1 MARSNMLFECLG
13 NILKT
18 KSFELYEKHIAS
30 ENFKDFSKFMCLRY
44 LTMSN
49 NSTVRNVILDNY
61 LSLERMPT
69 NELLYKWL
77 IVNIPQ
83 QTNSFI
89 QYIR

>member
-1 MARSNMLFECLG
+1 MLFECLG

-18 KSFELYEKHIAS
+18 KSIKLYNTHINS

-44 LTMSN
+44 LTMSPN
-49 NSTVRNVILDNY
+49 ANVRQIIFDNY

-77 IVNIPQ
+77 LLNIPKQ
-83 QTNSFI
+83 NNSFI

>member
-1 MARSNMLFECLG
+1 MLFECLG

-18 KSFELYEKHIAS
+18 KSIELYDEHIKS

-44 LTMSN
+44 LTMSTNSNVREIVLN
-49 NSTVRNVILDNY
+49 NYI
-61 LSLERMPT
+61 SLERMPS

-77 IVNIPQ
+77 IKNIPKQ
-83 QTNSFI
+83 NNSFI